1 MEGIQV
7 SVEKAGVHNNIA
19 IIKVGGYIDTTTSAE
34 LEHSLDALLKAGTY
48 NIVIDLG
55 NVDYIS
61 SAGWG
66 IFISEI
72 KGIREKGG
80 DLKLV
85 RMIPDVYE
93 VFELLEFHYILR
105 AFDTIEEAV
114 GDFDRGG
121 AAPSGFSR
129 PQPQATAAPQH
140 AAAPRNGGPRS
151 RHAVATPAGRS
162 EMPTA
167 EIFTPMPE
175 PKVAG
180 NNLDERIRQVVR
192 ENPEAGTLK
201 IKQMLNSSRYGNFKI
216 SWWDVRRRLKEL
228 SLDSKSKRL
237 EYFRSA

>member
-7 SVEKAGVHNNIA
+7 SVEKAGLNNSIA

-34 LEHSLDALLKAGTY
+34 LEHSLDNLLKAGTF
-48 NIVIDLG
+48 NIIIDLG

-93 VFELLEFHYILR
+93 VFELLEFHYILK

-114 GDFDRGG
+114 ADFDRGG
-121 AAPSGFSR
+121 VAGGFHKPAAGGS
-129 PQPQATAAPQH
+129 TAH
-140 AAAPRNGGPRS
+140 AASKPDGRRQQTA
-151 RHAVATPAGRS
+151 HATAGRS
-162 EMPTA
+162 EAATA
-167 EIFTPMPE
+167 EVYTPTPTIK
-175 PKVAG
+175 PAP
-180 NNLDERIRQVVR
+180 NLDERIRQAIR
-192 ENPEAGTLK
+192 DNPEAGTLK
-201 IKQMLNSSRYGNFKI
+201 IKQMLNSPRYGNFKI
-216 SWWDVRRRLKEL
+216 SWWDVRRRLKDL
-228 SLDSKSKRL
+228 GLDSKSKRL
-237 EYFRSA
+237 DYFRSV